1 MVVLAGL
8 TSLGLQVQAEIYSCV
23 DSKGRTITS
32 DRLIPECLDRN
43 QRELS
48 FFGAT
53 KRHVPPPLT
62 AQEELLQEQKEKQA
76 AAQRQREAEAKRRDR
91 ALLLRYPNAASHDQV
106 RAATLAQ
113 VTEAI
118 RLAKN
123 SMAEL
128 LQERKTITNEIA
140 QHGASR
146 PPETLALNLQYN
158 KDRVQEYQKVV
169 AQQEQ
174 EKMAINQ
181 RFDEELARLQQLW
194 AAAKAASSAASASS
208 P

>member
-1 MVVLAGL
+1 MVMLAGL
-8 TSLGLQVQAEIYSCV
+8 ASLGLQVQAEIYSCV

-32 DRLIPECLDRN
+32 DRLIQECLDRN

-62 AQEELLQEQKEKQA
+62 AQEELLQEQKDKQA
-76 AAQRQREAEAKRRDR
+76 ANQRQREAEAKRRDR

-106 RAATLAQ
+106 RAATLVQ
-113 VTEAI
+113 VNEAI

-123 SMAEL
+123 SIAEL
-128 LQERKTITNEIA
+128 LQERKAITNELA
-140 QHGASR
+140 QHGKETSKAS
-146 PPETLALNLQYN
+146 EVLALNLQYN

-169 AQQEQ
+169 AEQEQ
-174 EKMAINQ
+174 EKLAINQ
-181 RFDEELARLQQLW
+181 RFDEEQARLQQLW
-194 AAAKAASSAASASS
+194 AAAKAASAASA